1 MASNDT
7 IADALVSIKNADNA
21 VKQECIFRPASRLL
35 GEILKVMQRNGYI
48 AGFEFVDDGRDG
60 FYRIALQ
67 GKINECRAIK
77 PRHAVSRNGFE
88 KFEKRYLLSRDI
100 GILIVTTP
108 KGVLTHKEAKEQG
121 VGGRLLAFI
130 Y

>member
-7 IADALVSIKNADNA
+7 IADALICIKNSDGA
-21 VKQECIFRPASRLL
+21 VKSECVFRPASKLL

-48 AGFEFVDDGRDG
+48 SGFEFVEDKREGM
-60 FYRIALQ
+60 YKVNLQ
-67 GKINECRAIK
+67 GKINDCRAIK
-77 PRHAVSRNGFE
+77 PRYAVSKDGFE
-88 KFEKRYLLSRDI
+88 KFEKRYLPSRDI

-108 KGVLTHKEAKEQG
+108 KGVLTHREAKEQDI
-121 VGGRLLAFI
+121 GGRLLAFI

>member
-7 IADALVSIKNADNA
+7 IADALICIKNSDAA
-21 VKQECIFRPASRLL
+21 VKRDCVFHPASKLL
-35 GEILKVMQRNGYI
+35 GEILKAMQRNGYI
-48 AGFEFVDDGRDG
+48 SGFEFVDDKRDG
-60 FYRIALQ
+60 MYRVALQ
-67 GKINECRAIK
+67 GKINECRAVK
-77 PRHAVSRNGFE
+77 PRHAVAKNEFE
-88 KFEKRYLLSRDI
+88 RFEKRYLPSRDI

-121 VGGRLLAFI
+121 IGGRLLAFV